1 MDDNLKLG
9 AQLFGM
15 AFLTMFLITVIGVT
29 TYVLIANLVGW

>member
-15 AFLTMFLITVIGVT
+15 AFLLMFVITVAGVT
-29 TYVLIANLVGW
+29 TYVLIANLLGW

>member
-15 AFLTMFLITVIGVT
+15 AFLTMFIITVAGVT
-29 TYVLIANLVGW
+29 SYVLIANLMGW